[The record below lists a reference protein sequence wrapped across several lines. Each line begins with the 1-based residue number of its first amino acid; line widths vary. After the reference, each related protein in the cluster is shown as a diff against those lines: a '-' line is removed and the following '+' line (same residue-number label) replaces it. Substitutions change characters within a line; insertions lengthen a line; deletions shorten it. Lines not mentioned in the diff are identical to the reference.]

1 MPAATSPNTLATTS
15 DNGRNL
21 RAELKPESYF
31 FIQKENSFTQD
42 STGKFG
48 ITGTGETSKFRTT
61 SKISYSGKVFT
72 ICQGQIFVQPN
83 AGSQDKV
90 NIILKPFSQPIKGLA
105 IKYII
110 YRGLN
115 KNNVFTSDGKV
126 VAKAPDN
133 TGFVEELWKDFE
145 KFNPGVTVF
154 PQEYIGYPAAQPQS
168 GQEQKLDDLIDDYFF
183 KMTKANEPETQK
195 FAFELPLIQG
205 GTYLGNVNG
214 TLGVD
219 IVLNE
224 GDFTINN
231 DPNPF
236 KLNLEFA
243 RSADHVMDPALGNS
257 DFKKKLIRESA
268 TWFID
273 IAAFYG
279 LHIQGKGKIK
289 IQETSVLENRDDIYN
304 VIKNFA
310 TINTVYLYIQS
321 NRQRSYN
328 FYGNYQLSANN
339 ENNIKIGTK
348 SENLLEKKFGTEG
361 WPVEEIVNK
370 SSLKCSLFTDNN
382 ISAGMYV
389 KMGFL
394 DSTTEHEDYFLRN
407 QNLLKEDNADNYTN
421 DFGLTFSQTT
431 DNKPISSFVQLIYEG
446 AQLPVKEIDSGTQEE
461 TTRYMKDIDDVFGLI
476 DAEPKMK
483 AKSNTELHYVIDQ
496 NLLLINFENKA
507 GGQDIATITTKRT
520 EDLIIKDDNETEKRL
535 TYETLLN
542 NIRQNTGSFFESRS
556 AYNDNS
562 NSGTLSFSKGQNNFY
577 KPEKPYYLQTEI
589 FTGFDGNTITGL
601 SLQVSDGT
609 LPSKKFLGITKD
621 ENDKITT
628 LISDHLLNN
637 PKFFFKNE
645 LDDEQSY
652 YTSSEGVEY
661 WRYSLCV
668 IGENQ
673 NEELKFYEPADKV
686 YVTTIDQMIFASDEY
701 SKWTQVIVD
710 IQGLNINMRLP
721 K

>member
-1 MPAATSPNTLATTS
+1 MPATTSPNTLATTS

-31 FIQKENSFTQD
+31 FIEKKDNAFSQD
-42 STGKFG
+42 PTGKFG

-83 AGSQDKV
+83 AGSADKV
-90 NIILKPFSQPIKGLA
+90 NVILKPFSQPIKGLA

-115 KNNVFTSDGKV
+115 KSDFFTPDGKV
-126 VAKAPDN
+126 VAKNDNN
-133 TGFVEELWKDFE
+133 TGFVKEIWIDFE

-168 GQEQKLDDLIDDYFF
+168 GQEQSLNDLIDDYFF
-183 KMTKANEPETQK
+183 KMTKATETETQK
-195 FAFELPLIQG
+195 FAFELPLIKG
-205 GTYLGNVNG
+205 GTYLGNANE
-214 TLGVD
+214 TLGID

-224 GDFTINN
+224 GDFTIDN

-236 KLNLEFA
+236 KLDLKFA
-243 RSADHVMDPALGNS
+243 RSLDHILDPAGTSN
-257 DFKKKLIRESA
+257 FKKKLIRESA

-279 LHIQGKGKIK
+279 LHIQGKGKVK
-289 IQETSVLENRDDIYN
+289 IQQTSVLENRDEIYN

-328 FYGNYQLSANN
+328 FYGNYQVSATIT
-339 ENNIKIGTK
+339 NNIKIGTTTD
-348 SENLLEKKFGTEG
+348 NMLEKKFGTEG
-361 WPVEEIVNK
+361 WPVEEIVNR

-382 ISAGMYV
+382 TSAGMYV

-394 DSTTEHEDYFLRN
+394 DSSTENEDYFLRN
-407 QNLLKEDNADNYTN
+407 KNLLKDDNTDIYTK
-421 DFGLTFSQTT
+421 DFGFTFSQTT
-431 DNKPISSFVQLIYEG
+431 DNKSISSFVQLIYEG
-446 AQLPVKEIDSGTQEE
+446 AQLPVQEVNTEMQE
-461 TTRYMKDIDDVFGLI
+461 TTIRYMKDIDDVFGLI

-496 NLLLINFENKA
+496 NLLLINFENKT
-507 GGQDIATITTKRT
+507 GGQDIATVTTKRS
-520 EDLIIKDDNETEKRL
+520 EDLIIKEDNETEKRF

-542 NIRQNTGSFFESRS
+542 NIRQNMGSFFESCS
-556 AYNDNS
+556 AYSDNS
-562 NSGTLSFSKGQNNFY
+562 NSGTLSFSKEQNNFY
-577 KPEKPYYLQTEI
+577 RPEKPYYLQTEI
-589 FTGFDGNTITGL
+589 FTGGDSNAITGS
-601 SLQVSDGT
+601 SLHLEDGT
-609 LPSKKFLGITKD
+609 LPSKKILGITED
-621 ENDKITT
+621 ENNS
-628 LISDHLLNN
+628 ISSIALNN

-645 LDDEQSY
+645 LEDEKDY
-652 YTSSEGVEY
+652 YTSSEGTQY
-661 WRYSLCV
+661 RKYSLCV
-668 IGENQ
+668 IGEDQ
-673 NEELKFYEPADKV
+673 NGGLKFFEPTDKV
-686 YVTTIDQMIFASDEY
+686 FVTTIDNCVYASEEY
-701 SKWTQVIVD
+701 AKWVPVNQIYQEVSNYVKV
-710 IQGLNINMRLP
+710 P
-721 K
+721 V